1 MYQVDETGRIPFAH
15 AIRYVVNEQQ
25 PLFCVVPVFPDR
37 IEDEEVRAE
46 GAKVFILAPDE
57 ESEWVLLFVAGPFFT
72 SAYVAHE
79 RLRPNEVPEAV
90 AELSFM
96 PTWLNEEWLEL
107 PIQVL
112 IQKLAQ
118 AADLDAEIPDYENA
132 RRRRA
137 RSGTTFPV
145 AFVGKKPSV
154 EF

>member
-15 AIRYVVNEQQ
+15 AVRYAINEQQ

-46 GAKVFILAPDE
+46 GAKVFILHP
-57 ESEWVLLFVAGPFFT
+57 SEATQWELLYVAGPFFT

-79 RLRPNEVPEAV
+79 RYHPDEVPEAV
-90 AELSFM
+90 RQLSFI
-96 PTWLNEEWLEL
+96 PTWLNEEWLDL

-118 AADLDAEIPDYENA
+118 AADLDAEIPDYESA